1 MERFFGETLYNEI
14 KDFQKKAGIESD
26 YPKLIRDK
34 NGNVEVMLLHKPN
47 IV

>member
-1 MERFFGETLYNEI
+1 MERFFGETLYKEI
-14 KDFQKKAGIESD
+14 KAIQKMNGIESD

-47 IV
+47 II